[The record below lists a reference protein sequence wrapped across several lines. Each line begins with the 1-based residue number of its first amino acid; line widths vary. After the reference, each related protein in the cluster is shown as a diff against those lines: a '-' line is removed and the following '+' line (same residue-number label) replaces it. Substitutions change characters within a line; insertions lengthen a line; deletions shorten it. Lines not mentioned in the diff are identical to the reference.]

1 MFVLNRLSKEE
12 NNIHNNQSVVIE
24 NRSSHHQLKKFIDDC
39 IIAIWINE
47 FLTLSLS
54 IFTLVGTL
62 VGILPVLIVADSCSW
77 FANYLIGSRGI
88 TEFTKIASFSAVYFL
103 NEILTSP
110 DWVLDKLLNTLSI
123 IRISGKRK
131 KGILTYSIFPKK
143 LYQIQSK
150 SKPHHSINRKRA
162 I

>member
-77 FANYLIGSRGI
+77 FANYLIGSRSI

-103 NEILTSP
+103 NKVLATL
-110 DWVLDKLLNTLSI
+110 DWVLDKFLHTLINI
-123 IRISGKRK
+123 ISSSGKRK
-131 KGILTYSIFPKK
+131 KCQKGLLVFNIPKE
-143 LYQIQSK
+143 LYLIQSK
-150 SKPHHSINRKRA
+150 SKPHQ
-162 I
+162 